1 MKKLSFLNV
10 LANADPNALVNADMV
25 LIDALQLKQSNVS
38 LNADRR
44 LVPVIEAAH
53 DPSSEAALEAAM
65 TVRPNVIVLRGLFGV
80 PDIQQISSRL
90 AVEEAE
96 RGWGDGEIKILA
108 VTGDTAASIRA
119 LTIPWPKLHR
129 LAGFIFSPLRLQSVM
144 TQDAPTALE
153 RWPDPLRLG
162 RSLTVLMASDIGVP
176 AYEWLLPDHN
186 GTEAQE
192 LAQRD
197 GFSGIVTGTAGT
209 PDQA

>member
-1 MKKLSFLNV
+1 MKKLSFLADLTNT
-10 LANADPNALVNADMV
+10 DPNALADADMV
-25 LIDALQLKQSNVS
+25 LIDALKLKKSN
-38 LNADRR
+38 LLPDANRR

-53 DPSSEAALEAAM
+53 HPSSKVALEAAM
-65 TVRPNVIVLRGLFGV
+65 TVRPSVVALRGLFGV

-96 RGWGDGEIKILA
+96 RDWGDGEVKILA
-108 VTGDTAASIRA
+108 VMGDTAASIRA

-129 LAGFIFSPLRLQSVM
+129 LAGFIFSPLRLQSVL
-144 TQDAPTALE
+144 TQEAATTLE
-153 RWPDPLRLG
+153 SWPDPLRLG

-186 GTEAQE
+186 GTEARE